1 MRIPG
6 INQTGV
12 PGAEQIS
19 LGAISSAAQG
29 KMRVTAAL
37 TKVVDDYQVMSNKA
51 EAVAQYGQNYQSSL
65 TVLDAAYDDMIN
77 QPHFDEKNN
86 PTYRDISTRWSK
98 TSMKH
103 VGDTLNNFT
112 NSTAKSEYQAD
123 ITAYLR
129 GKSNEMR
136 GVARTRQVEFANGV
150 LASQISS
157 YSKQPGGSKM
167 IQSAI
172 EQQVSIGFMTPE
184 DGVKKL
190 QGSLEDHASTQ
201 LTMSIQGA
209 ESDLEL
215 DAIRLSLLDNT
226 NPYLTLSSVKSAFTS
241 LGQREDQ
248 MDKEIDDKKNGVYV
262 DTLTKVIMGDLT
274 EAGDI
279 DLLLVSDQITP
290 KFHASL
296 IKSLNTEMLGP
307 EVDDWAEFSLI
318 KMNIGD
324 YNEAE
329 ILSNSMLT
337 KDSRIKLLTDLSK
350 WNDEEDKDLD
360 WVGTQQSN
368 EAYRLLKAR
377 FPLKGNKY
385 ETFLGISSA
394 ENSEAMTK
402 LYKRISALPP
412 GDKISSVIDVANQI
426 IAEADAAPKVIG
438 IAVPDTIQEIVDQTE
453 GGTPERKKLLE
464 AWEKKN
470 MKKASPHD
478 FKRLVQNDMMSLAK
492 ELGVIV

>member
-19 LGAISSAAQG
+19 LGAISSAAQSQ
-29 KMRVTAAL
+29 MRVSSAL

-65 TVLDAAYDDMIN
+65 TVLDSAYDEMIN

-86 PTYRDISTRWSK
+86 PTYRDISSRWSK
-98 TSMKH
+98 SSMKH
-103 VGDTLNNFT
+103 VNETLNNFT
-112 NSTAKSEYQAD
+112 NSTARSEYQAD

-129 GKSNEMR
+129 GKSNDMR
-136 GVARTRQVEFANGV
+136 GVARTRQVEFASGV

-157 YSKQPGGSKM
+157 YAKQPNGSEK
-167 IQSAI
+167 IQAAI

-184 DGVKKL
+184 EGVNRL
-190 QGSLEDHASTQ
+190 QASLEDHASTQ

-209 ESDLEL
+209 GNDLEL

-226 NPYLTLSSVKSAFTS
+226 NPYLSLASVKSAFTA
-241 LGQREDQ
+241 LDQRESQ
-248 MDKEIDDKKNGVYV
+248 MDKDLDDQQNGVYV
-262 DTLTKVIMGDLT
+262 DALTKVIMGDLT
-274 EAGDI
+274 EEGDI
-279 DLLLVSDQITP
+279 DMLLVSDQITP
-290 KFHASL
+290 KSHASL
-296 IKSLNTEMLGP
+296 MKSLNSEILGP

-318 KMNIGD
+318 KLNIWD
-324 YNEAE
+324 YTEAE

-350 WNDEEDKDLD
+350 WNDAEDKDLD
-360 WVGTQQSN
+360 WVGTQQGK

-377 FPLKGNKY
+377 FPLKG
-385 ETFLGISSA
+385 TALQAMMGLSSV
-394 ENSEAMTK
+394 ENSAAMTK
-402 LYKRISALPP
+402 LYNRISALPP

-426 IAEADAAPKVIG
+426 IAEADAAPEAKALV
-438 IAVPDTIQEIVDQTE
+438 VPDTIQEIIDQTD
-453 GGTPERKKLLE
+453 GASPERKKMLD
-464 AWEKKN
+464 AWQ
-470 MKKASPHD
+470 MKYNVQPAPAD
-478 FKRLVQNDMMSLAK
+478 YIRAVQNDMMSLAK

>member
-19 LGAISSAAQG
+19 LGAISSAAQSQ
-29 KMRVTAAL
+29 MRVSSAL

-65 TVLDAAYDDMIN
+65 TVLDSAYDEMIN

-86 PTYRDISTRWSK
+86 PTYRDISSRWSK
-98 TSMKH
+98 SSMKH
-103 VGDTLNNFT
+103 VNETLNNFT
-112 NSTAKSEYQAD
+112 NSTARSEYQAD

-129 GKSNEMR
+129 GKSNDMR
-136 GVARTRQVEFANGV
+136 GVARTRQVEFASGV

-157 YSKQPGGSKM
+157 YAKQPNGSEK
-167 IQSAI
+167 IQAAI
-172 EQQVSIGFMTPE
+172 EQQVSIGFITPE
-184 DGVKKL
+184 EGVNRL
-190 QGSLEDHASTQ
+190 QASLEDHASTQ

-209 ESDLEL
+209 GNDLEL

-226 NPYLTLSSVKSAFTS
+226 NPYLSLASVKSAFTA
-241 LGQREDQ
+241 LDQRESQ
-248 MDKEIDDKKNGVYV
+248 MDKDLDDQQNGVYV
-262 DTLTKVIMGDLT
+262 DALTKVIMGDLT
-274 EAGDI
+274 EEGDI
-279 DLLLVSDQITP
+279 DMLLVSDQITP
-290 KFHASL
+290 KSHASL
-296 IKSLNTEMLGP
+296 MKSLNSEILGP

-318 KMNIGD
+318 KLNIWD
-324 YNEAE
+324 YTEAE

-350 WNDEEDKDLD
+350 WNDAEDKDLD
-360 WVGTQQSN
+360 WVGTQQGK

-377 FPLKGNKY
+377 FPLKG
-385 ETFLGISSA
+385 TALQAMMGLSSV
-394 ENSEAMTK
+394 ENSAAMTK
-402 LYKRISALPP
+402 LYNRISALPP

-426 IAEADAAPKVIG
+426 IAEADAAPEAKALV
-438 IAVPDTIQEIVDQTE
+438 VPDTIQEIIDQTD
-453 GGTPERKKLLE
+453 GASPERKKMLD
-464 AWEKKN
+464 AWQ
-470 MKKASPHD
+470 MKYNVQPAPAD
-478 FKRLVQNDMMSLAK
+478 YIRAVQNDMMSLAK